1 MQPGALLE
9 HSGWLFHAR
18 SHFAFGSKHPKN
30 LSGLQMR
37 ATLFFIWELQLVKK
51 DDDAKNKRLTIVI
64 INDFTLRS
72 DVGENDLYNLG

>member
-1 MQPGALLE
+1 M
-9 HSGWLFHAR
+9 H
-18 SHFAFGSKHPKN
+18 
-30 LSGLQMR
+30 

-51 DDDAKNKRLTIVI
+51 DDDAKNTRLTIVI